1 MQEHEKSLYS
11 LLIMGALIAVAK
23 VLASDDPITPRLF
36 ISRVILGSFV
46 SVIAGAVLIQ
56 IPEASPLA
64 IQGLGAAL
72 GIAGYQA
79 VEMWLRRRAA
89 GKKSGSVTNDPE

>member
-11 LLIMGALIAVAK
+11 LLIIGALMFAG
-23 VLASDDPITPRLF
+23 
-36 ISRVILGSFV
+36 RVILGSLV
-46 SVIAGAVLIQ
+46 SVVAGAVLIQ
-56 IPEASPLA
+56 IPDASPLA

-79 VEMWLRRRAA
+79 VEVWLRRRAA
-89 GKKSGSVTNDPE
+89 GKQNGSKTNDPE

>member
-23 VLASDDPITPRLF
+23 VLASDDPITARLF

-46 SVIAGAVLIQ
+46 SVIAGAALIQ

-89 GKKSGSVTNDPE
+89 GKKNGSVTNDHE

>member
-1 MQEHEKSLYS
+1 MQEHEKSLYT
-11 LLIMGALIAVAK
+11 LLLMGALIAIGK
-23 VLASDDPITPRLF
+23 VLQGNDPITPRLF

-56 IPEASPLA
+56 IPDASPLA
-64 IQGLGAAL
+64 VQGLGAGL

-79 VEMWLRRRAA
+79 VEVWLRRRAA
-89 GKKSGSVTNDPE
+89 GKADRSA

>member
-23 VLASDDPITPRLF
+23 VLASDDPITLRLF

-89 GKKSGSVTNDPE
+89 GKKNGSVTNDPE

>member
-23 VLASDDPITPRLF
+23 VLAITPRLF

-46 SVIAGAVLIQ
+46 SVIAGAALIQ

-89 GKKSGSVTNDPE
+89 GKKNGSVTNDPE

>member
-11 LLIMGALIAVAK
+11 LLVMGALIAIGHV
-23 VLASDDPITPRLF
+23 VSSNDPITLRHF
-36 ISRVILGSFV
+36 IGRVILGSFV

-56 IPEASPLA
+56 IPDASPLA

-72 GIAGYQA
+72 GIAGYQT
-79 VEMWLRRRAA
+79 VELWLRRRAS
-89 GKKSGSVTNDPE
+89 GKKEEGKE

>member
-11 LLIMGALIAVAK
+11 LLIIGALIAVGK
-23 VLASDDPITPRLF
+23 VLASDDPITLRLF

-46 SVIAGAVLIQ
+46 AVAAGAVLIH
-56 IPEASPLA
+56 IPDASPLA

-79 VEMWLRRRAA
+79 VELWLRRRAA
-89 GKKSGSVTNDPE
+89 GKSRSEKK